1 MGITA
6 TLYKLSEGEFSN
18 LPDDVFDAIDR
29 LIPADIYSNPRFCN
43 LDKSWSMLHYLL
55 CGSTEPNGSVLGD
68 AIMGGESTAIEMDYG
83 PARYRSPARVVEI
96 NQALSAVSLE
106 KCYEKLDA
114 SSAALKDVYLADEFV
129 EEGIDAVQGFFDELR
144 AFYAQ
149 AASEN
154 QAILSYLA

>member
-1 MGITA
+1 MGFTA
-6 TLYKLSEGEFSN
+6 TLYALAENEYNN
-18 LPDDVFDAIDR
+18 LPDDEIEVIGMLF
-29 LIPADIYSNPRFCN
+29 PADIYSNPRFCN
-43 LDKSWSMLHYLL
+43 LDKGRSMLHYLL

-83 PARYRSPARVVEI
+83 PARYRSPARIVEI

-106 KCYEKLDA
+106 KCHEKLDA

-154 QAILSYLA
+154 QAALSYLA